1 MDLKKG
7 TEIEKVVAEFV
18 HSEPRRP
25 SSILLLARL

>member
-18 HSEPRRP
+18 HSQGGRG
-25 SSILLLARL
+25 LLAKL